1 VGTYTLTTIGASTEL
16 LDLPFGVP
24 LADWDDPRI
33 VQVPRG
39 ISRHVVRF
47 VQLGGDRGTIFAIKE
62 ATDRY
67 VTREHTLLRA
77 LVEDSVPVVDPFG
90 TVVGRTA
97 DADDEPLP
105 GLLITKH
112 LTFSLPYRSLFTGRT
127 LPDLR
132 ARLLD
137 ALAELF
143 VRLHLAGFYW
153 GDCSL
158 SNTLFR
164 RDAGSLA
171 AYLVDAE
178 TGELHPKL
186 SDGQRA
192 YDLTIAGENI
202 AGELFDLQAAGYLD
216 PDIDPFEAALA
227 LAPTYEQL
235 WGELTRDEVIGRDE
249 SYRIDSRVRR
259 LNALGFD
266 VEELAIT
273 TEEGGRRL
281 RIGTHVVDPGH
292 HQRRLFALTG
302 LRVQENQARR
312 LLADLARFRA
322 KWIEGIGAD
331 VPEDL
336 AARHWLDE
344 KFYGTLALVP
354 AAQRA
359 KMPDAELFHEI
370 SEHRWFLSE
379 AQGHDV
385 GRAGAVQSY
394 VESVLQYLPEAIVEL
409 DGPPTEEFEAIVD

>member
-1 VGTYTLTTIGASTEL
+1 L
-16 LDLPFGVP
+16 
-24 LADWDDPRI
+24 
-33 VQVPRG
+33 Q
-39 ISRHVVRF
+39 
-47 VQLGGDRGTIFAIKE
+47 
-62 ATDRY
+62 
-67 VTREHTLLRA
+67 
-77 LVEDSVPVVDPFG
+77 
-90 TVVGRTA
+90 
-97 DADDEPLP
+97 
-105 GLLITKH
+105 GLLITRH
-112 LTFSLPYRSLFTGRT
+112 LTYSLPYRSLFTGRG

-132 ARLLD
+132 TRLLD

-216 PDIDPFEAALA
+216 PDLDPIEVALA
-227 LAPTYEQL
+227 LSPSYERL
-235 WGELTRDEVIGRDE
+235 WTELTRDEVIGRDE

-266 VEELAIT
+266 VAELAIT
-273 TEEGGRRL
+273 TEEDGRRL
-281 RIGTHVVDPGH
+281 RIGTQVVDPGH

-322 KWIEGIGAD
+322 KWIEGIGHD
-331 VPEDL
+331 IPEDL

-344 KFYGTLALVP
+344 KFYGTLALVAP
-354 AAQRA
+354 EQRD
-359 KMPDAELFHEI
+359 KMADAELFHEI

-385 GRAGAVQSY
+385 GRASAVASY
-394 VESVLQYLPEAIVEL
+394 VESVLQYLPVAAGEAE
-409 DGPPTEEFEAIVD
+409 GPPTEEFDVITD

>member
-1 VGTYTLTTIGASTEL
+1 VGTYTLTTLGTSMEL
-16 LDLPFGVP
+16 LELPFGVP
-24 LADWDDPRI
+24 LAQWDDPRI
-33 VQVPRG
+33 VSVPRG

-47 VQLGGDRGTIFAIKE
+47 VRLGTEIFAIKE
-62 ATDRY
+62 VTDRY
-67 VTREHTLLRA
+67 VLREHALLRQLA
-77 LVEDSVPVVDPFG
+77 EDSVPVVAAFG
-90 TVVGRTA
+90 TVVGRRA
-97 DADDEPLP
+97 DVDNEPLD
-105 GLLITKH
+105 GLLITRH
-112 LTFSLPYRSLFTGRT
+112 LTFSLPYRSLFTGRG

-132 ARLLD
+132 TRLLD

-164 RDAGSLA
+164 RDAGDLA

-178 TGELHPKL
+178 TGESHPKL
-186 SDGQRA
+186 SNGQRTH
-192 YDLTIAGENI
+192 DLTIASENI

-216 PDIDPFEAALA
+216 PDIDPVETALA
-227 LAPTYEQL
+227 LTPIYDSL
-235 WGELTRDEVIGRDE
+235 WHELTSDEVIGRDE
-249 SYRIDSRVRR
+249 SYRIDGRVRR

-266 VEELAIT
+266 VAELEIT
-273 TEEGGRRL
+273 SEEGGRRL
-281 RIGTHVVDPGH
+281 RFGTHVVEPGH

-302 LRVQENQARR
+302 LRVQENEARR

-322 KWIEGIGAD
+322 KWIEGVGTDI
-331 VPEDL
+331 PEDL

-354 AAQRA
+354 PEERA
-359 KMPDAELFHEI
+359 KLPDAELFHEI

-385 GRAGAVQSY
+385 GRASAVQSY
-394 VESVLQYLPEAIVEL
+394 VESVLQYLPDSNVEEL
-409 DGPPTEEFEAIVD
+409 GGPPTEELPLFTD

>member
-1 VGTYTLTTIGASTEL
+1 VGTYTLTTLAASSEL

-24 LADWDDPRI
+24 LADWDDARI

-47 VQLGGDRGTIFAIKE
+47 VQLGDHAILAIKE
-62 ATDRY
+62 ANDHF
-67 VTREHTLLRA
+67 VLREHSLLRA
-77 LVEDSVPVVDPFG
+77 LADDSVPVVEAFG

-97 DADDEPLP
+97 DADDEPLQ
-105 GLLITKH
+105 GLLITRH
-112 LTFSLPYRSLFTGRT
+112 LSYSLPYRSLFTGRG

-216 PDIDPFEAALA
+216 PDLDPVEVALA
-227 LAPTYEQL
+227 LAPSYEKL
-235 WGELTRDEVIGRDE
+235 WTELTRDEVIGRDE

-266 VEELAIT
+266 VAELAIT
-273 TEEGGRRL
+273 TEEDGRRL
-281 RIGTHVVDPGH
+281 RINTQVVDPGH

-322 KWIEGIGAD
+322 KWIEGVAHDI
-331 VPEDL
+331 PEDL

-354 AAQRA
+354 PAERA

-385 GRAGAVQSY
+385 GRASAVASY
-394 VESVLQYLPEAIVEL
+394 VESVLQYLPAAAVLEM
-409 DGPPTEEFEAIVD
+409 DGPPTEEFDVITD